1 MFFSFADTPQK
12 VDDSHLV
19 ILLALFSGILPF
31 QLFESVIRLFRRR
44 VAVIS
49 FAHTC

>member
-1 MFFSFADTPQK
+1 MFFPFADTPQK
-12 VDDSHLV
+12 VDDSHLA
-19 ILLALFSGILPF
+19 ILFAFFSGILPF
-31 QLFESVIRLFRRR
+31 QFESVIRLFRRR

>member
-19 ILLALFSGILPF
+19 ILLAFFSRILPF
-31 QLFESVIRLFRRR
+31 QFESVNRLFRRR

>member
-19 ILLALFSGILPF
+19 ILLAFFSRILPC
-31 QLFESVIRLFRRR
+31 QFESVIRLFRRR